1 MDKNTLTASLGEAL
15 AICGTAIQT
24 NEILQIISLIISIVG
39 GLITIAVGL
48 SNWWHKSKADGKIT
62 KEEIN
67 EGLEILNNGI
77 DTIKKGEEQWKNSN
91 KK

>member
-24 NEILQIISLIISIVG
+24 NDILQIISLIISIVG
-39 GLITIAVGL
+39 GCITIAVGL
-48 SNWWHKSKADGKIT
+48 SNWWHKAKADGKIT

-67 EGLEILNNGI
+67 EGLNIINSGVENIQ
-77 DTIKKGEEQWKNSN
+77 KGENTWKNSN